1 MSRIVQLVGCLVSLL
16 VIGGF
21 FAAVAGYY
29 FYTRSN
35 AEETQRAQAQAAC
48 GADAACTSA
57 VTARFDICFKQAW
70 IFNQGVIQ
78 NVFALCIN
86 ETSPTPVFPPSS
98 APPSSSVVLPSSGA
112 MPTGK

>member
-21 FAAVAGYY
+21 FAAIGGYY

-57 VTARFDICFKQAW
+57 VTARFDNCFKQAW
-70 IFNQGVIQ
+70 VFNQGVIQ
-78 NVFALCIN
+78 NVFAICIN
-86 ETSPTPVFPPSS
+86 ESSPTQVFPPTGAS
-98 APPSSSVVLPSSGA
+98 PSSSIVLPGTGA